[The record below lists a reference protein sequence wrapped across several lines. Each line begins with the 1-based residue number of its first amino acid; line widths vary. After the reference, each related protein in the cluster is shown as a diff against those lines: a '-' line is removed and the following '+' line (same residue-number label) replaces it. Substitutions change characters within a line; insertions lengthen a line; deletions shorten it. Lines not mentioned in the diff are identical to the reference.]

1 MRVLSV
7 STKGSM
13 DDVYCAKVVAIQ
25 TCFNLGEQKP
35 ITQSQVGCIQKDW
48 AAFFRPNNFLAA
60 TFSSVFGVDGHP
72 VHGSSSTFS
81 QSFLKAF
88 CYWWTCTDEGQQP
101 FLNILCI
108 SEAPLLI
115 FMPNLMAYH
124 CSKLIFIVPMI
135 RHLSR
140 YLLNKCMC
148 SVEARM

>member
-13 DDVYCAKVVAIQ
+13 DDAYCAKVVAIQ

-48 AAFFRPNNFLAA
+48 AAFFGQIISWQPHFHLFLVQMG
-60 TFSSVFGVDGHP
+60 TQFMVLQHFHNP
-72 VHGSSSTFS
+72 
-81 QSFLKAF
+81 FLKAF

-115 FMPNLMAYH
+115 FMLNLMAYH

-140 YLLNKCMC
+140 YLQNRCMC